1 MRVPRKGSPGLRR
14 GFTLVEV
21 LLAFTLLT
29 ALLLALNVFVFSMA
43 EIWGRNREKRLFDQ
57 HVRAVSRYVEDLL
70 RRAAQPPA
78 AAKAV
83 GAAEIRL
90 PAGATEGLLT
100 FELPVGDRRLVWP
113 GRPLPDVRC
122 ALAVRAGQ
130 GLVLYWQSRLELK
143 FAEEPPRAT
152 VLSPFVTG
160 LDYDYFNPGYH
171 AWQIQPVI
179 QRDLQ
184 GRWQPPDRLRL
195 HFRHGADT
203 AETVVNVPRVTQ
215 GLPPF

>member
-1 MRVPRKGSPGLRR
+1 MPVRPETFFRRR

-29 ALLLALNVFVFSMA
+29 ALLLTLNMFVLSMG
-43 EIWGRNREKRLFDQ
+43 EIWGRNREKRLFEQ
-57 HVRAVSRYVEDLL
+57 HVRAVSRYVEGLL

-78 AAKAV
+78 ESTAV

-90 PAGATEGLLT
+90 PAGGSEGLLT

-113 GRPLPDVRC
+113 DHPLPDVRC
-122 ALAVRAGQ
+122 ALAARAGQ
-130 GLVLYWQSRLELK
+130 GLVLYWQSHLELK
-143 FAEEPPRAT
+143 FAEDPPRAT

-160 LDYDYFNPGYH
+160 LDYDYLNPNYR
-171 AWQIQPVI
+171 AWQSQPVL
-179 QRDLQ
+179 QRDAQ
-184 GRWQPPDRLRL
+184 GRWQTPARLRL
-195 HFRHGADT
+195 HFQHGEYSADT
-203 AETVVNVPRVTQ
+203 AVNVPRVTE

>member
-1 MRVPRKGSPGLRR
+1 MRARPKNHPRRQ

-29 ALLLALNVFVFSMA
+29 ALLLALNMFVLSMG
-43 EIWGRNREKRLFDQ
+43 EIWGRNRDKRLFDQ

-78 AAKAV
+78 ENTAV

-90 PAGATEGLLT
+90 PAGANAALLT
-100 FELPVGDRRLVWP
+100 FELPAGDRRLVWP
-113 GRPLPDVRC
+113 DHPLPDVRC
-122 ALAVRAGQ
+122 ALAAPAGQ

-143 FAEEPPRAT
+143 FAEDPPRVT

-160 LDYDYFNPGYH
+160 LDYDYFNAGYR
-171 AWQIQPVI
+171 AWQSQPVL
-179 QRDLQ
+179 QRDPQ
-184 GRWQPPDRLRL
+184 GRWLTPARLRL
-195 HFRHGADT
+195 HFRHGAYS
-203 AETVVNVPRVTQ
+203 AETAVNVPRVTE